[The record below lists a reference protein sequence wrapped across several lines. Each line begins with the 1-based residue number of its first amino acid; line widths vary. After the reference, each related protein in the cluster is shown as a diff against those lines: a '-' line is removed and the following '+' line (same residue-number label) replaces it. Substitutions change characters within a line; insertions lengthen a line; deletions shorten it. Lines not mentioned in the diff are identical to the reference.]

1 VSQPIETRVLHTPAE
16 EAWRFLPEGP
26 YRCADGRISWVAI
39 QHGRSATTGS
49 LHLLTRSATATQDQ
63 SFPLPGRPGFAFPT
77 TDPQRFVVGLERAV
91 VLFNTQDGTLETL
104 CDGIDSSVEQTII
117 NDGVVFDGHLVFGC
131 KDLKFAEKK
140 AGLYLLRRGERRA
153 VLLDQN
159 QICSNGKAVVPEGDG
174 RYTLYDIDSPS
185 KQVLAW
191 KLDVPAGRLSSPRVV
206 VDMTAGPVFPDGMIL
221 SPDGRSV
228 IIAFYDPRD
237 VEQGEARQY
246 SLATGE
252 LEQVWTCPQSP
263 RVTCPQLVVH
273 DGRIELL
280 LTTADEGMA
289 PELRARC
296 PNAGCLFIG
305 PTSFTTLNDGP
316 AFPL

>member
-63 SFPLPGRPGFAFPT
+63 CFPLPGRPGFAFPT

-91 VLFNTQDGTLETL
+91 MLFNTQDGTLETL
-104 CDGIDSSVEQTII
+104 CDGIDSSVDQTII

-246 SLATGE
+246 SLETGE

-289 PELRARC
+289 PELRTRC

>member
-1 VSQPIETRVLHTPAE
+1 MSQPIETRVLHTPAE

-49 LHLLTRSATATQDQ
+49 LHLLSRSATATQDQ
-63 SFPLPGRPGFAFPT
+63 CFPLPGRPGFAFPT
-77 TDPQRFVVGLERAV
+77 SDPQRFVVGLERAV

-153 VLLDQN
+153 ELLDQN
-159 QICSNGKAVVPEGDG
+159 QVCSNGKAVVPEGNG

-221 SPDGRSV
+221 TPDGRSV

-296 PNAGCLFIG
+296 PNAGCLFVG